1 MHSDYD
7 SALSVHSGCPGTIA
21 NQIACNDD
29 HNGNLD
35 ARLHFTVLPGQMYMI
50 RVNGYWDDSG
60 AYELTA
66 RKNTCPAD
74 IAPQPMGDGVVNVD
88 DLLMVINAWGTM
100 YNMADI
106 APAAN
111 GDNNVNV
118 DDLLMVINAW
128 GACP

>member
-1 MHSDYD
+1 
-7 SALSVHSGCPGTIA
+7 
-21 NQIACNDD
+21 
-29 HNGNLD
+29 
-35 ARLHFTVLPGQMYMI
+35 
-50 RVNGYWDDSG
+50 
-60 AYELTA
+60 
-66 RKNTCPAD
+66 
-74 IAPQPMGDGVVNVD
+74 
-88 DLLMVINAWGTM
+88 MVINAWGTM